1 MTAIEREYL
10 VEGFRFAGKEWH
22 PDQPKKMLALHG
34 WLDNAASFDVIA
46 PLLPDYHIIALDL
59 PGQGLSDHR
68 SAEGSYNIWDDL
80 TDLARFIDHQGWQNC
95 TLLGHSRGSIIAL
108 LLAVTQ
114 PKRISA
120 LIGLDAIT
128 PEPKAIDDAPAQL
141 AKYVNGN
148 LSLVNKRLSSY
159 QSAEDALKA
168 RIQVSGMQE
177 HSARMIVDRSLY
189 QDGDV
194 YRWTH
199 DARLMLSSAFRL
211 TAEHNQAF
219 VNALSVPCLVLL
231 AEDGLIKRFD
241 LMGELADFST
251 IEYEVLSGSH
261 HFHMEQ
267 QAPLLAN
274 RIHAFLKNESAVKGL
289 QTALSD

>member
-1 MTAIEREYL
+1 MTATEQEYL

-68 SAEGSYNIWDDL
+68 PVGGSYNIWDDL
-80 TDLARFIDHQGWQNC
+80 VDLIRFIDHQGWQDC
-95 TLLGHSRGSIIAL
+95 TLVGHSRGAIIAL
-108 LLAVTQ
+108 LLAVTES
-114 PKRISA
+114 KRINA
-120 LIGLDAIT
+120 FIGLDAIT
-128 PEPKAIDDAPAQL
+128 PEPKTIEDAPAQL
-141 AKYVNGN
+141 TKYVNGN
-148 LSLVNKRLSSY
+148 LSLVNKRLSGYPSV
-159 QSAEDALKA
+159 EDALQA
-168 RIQVSGMQE
+168 RIKVSGMRE
-177 HSARMIVDRSLY
+177 DSARRIVDRSLY

-194 YRWTH
+194 HRWRH

-219 VNALSVPCLVLL
+219 VNALTVPCLVLL

-241 LMGELADFST
+241 LLDELAEFST
-251 IEYEVLSGSH
+251 IEYEVLPGSH
-261 HFHMEQ
+261 HFHMEEP
-267 QAPLLAN
+267 ASLLA
-274 RIHAFLKNESAVKGL
+274 RKIQAFLEDRTEL
-289 QTALSD
+289 